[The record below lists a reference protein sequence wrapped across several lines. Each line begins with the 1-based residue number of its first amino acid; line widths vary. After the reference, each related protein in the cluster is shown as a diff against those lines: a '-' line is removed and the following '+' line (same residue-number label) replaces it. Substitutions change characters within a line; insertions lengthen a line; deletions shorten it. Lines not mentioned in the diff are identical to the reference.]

1 MKLNIQPLTPQE
13 RLYTYQQSKQ
23 LQMQTG
29 SIGHLRGDM
38 DSNGKSFHS
47 TWEDHN
53 ESLKGAAFRE
63 EFDELINAMRFDE
76 ANDGILKDRA
86 TLSAYCHAHPTAKLV
101 GLDSDYYGFRVNT
114 QNYAYLMRLTPQRG
128 LYNFYVY
135 AYTRELLDK
144 HLEQATKG
152 IRFITPDYKDKFRL
166 ADGDRIW
173 ITSPNGE
180 NTTHS
185 CRYIDETHVQVDKTI
200 YHICEFAELMARQAN
215 MITSLRASLPDKCY
229 GYLRSTGDI
238 VIIRR
243 GIDGYFPT
251 DMRISDIESAKTIVR
266 EYNEALG
273 VSKAQ
278 EEAMMAGSMF
288 GWHVSGADPANYD
301 ENGTYQM
308 PSKRERGARQ

>member
-1 MKLNIQPLTPQE
+1 MKLDIQPLTPQE
-13 RLYTYQQSKQ
+13 RLFTYQQSKQ

-38 DSNGKSFHS
+38 GTTGKNFYSN
-47 TWEDHN
+47 WEDHN
-53 ESLKGAAFRE
+53 ESLKSAAFRE
-63 EFDELINAMRFDE
+63 EFDELINALRFDE
-76 ANDGILKDRA
+76 ANDGVLKERA
-86 TLSAYCHAHPTAKLV
+86 TLSAYCHAHQDAKLD
-101 GLDSDYYGFRVNT
+101 GDYYGFRVNT
-114 QNYAYLMRLTPQRG
+114 QNHAYLMRLTPHRG

-144 HLEQATKG
+144 HLKQAAKG

-180 NTTHS
+180 NTTHP
-185 CRYIDETHVQVDKTI
+185 CRYIDETHLQVNNTI

-215 MITSLRASLPDKCY
+215 MITPLRASLPDKCY

-251 DMRISDIESAKTIVR
+251 DMRISDIESAKSIVR
-266 EYNEALG
+266 EYNEAME

-278 EEAMMAGSMF
+278 EQAMMAGSMF
-288 GWHVSGADPANYD
+288 GWHVPGADPTNYD
-301 ENGTYQM
+301 ENGTYRASSNRM
-308 PSKRERGARQ
+308 RDAR